1 MKRLTEKQNGEYI
14 LPYDGENL
22 LSISTLRNTIMFGD
36 FKWVTTPNITY
47 LSGKFINKLGE
58 LEDVLE
64 KYKIKNLEEYI
75 SALNEARNFAIKE
88 RSAMF
93 NKYIKE
99 TIKTEE
105 LETELAELKQQ
116 LEEKEKDSQFLKKMY
131 VSERIKNDNY
141 HTEKYGL
148 DKPVQEL
155 RKIKLNPKE
164 KEIYYKGF
172 DNCERQFATHIAELQ
187 QQLKSQ
193 PAEIVEKIRKQ
204 IFNHFNVNNMEEY
217 ESLSMLDSLFT
228 ADAVTDILDDILK
241 EYQK

>member
-22 LSISTLRNTIMFGD
+22 LTISTSRNTVMIGD
-36 FKWVTTPNITY
+36 FKYVTTPNITY
-47 LSGKFINKLGE
+47 LSGKFINEFGE

-105 LETELAELKQQ
+105 LETELAELRQNA
-116 LEEKEKDSQFLKKMY
+116 
-131 VSERIKNDNY
+131 IIP
-141 HTEKYGL
+141 KY
-148 DKPVQEL
+148 
-155 RKIKLNPKE
+155 
-164 KEIYYKGF
+164 
-172 DNCERQFATHIAELQ
+172 
-187 QQLKSQ
+187 
-193 PAEIVEKIRKQ
+193 Q
-204 IFNHFNVNNMEEY
+204 IGQKVFI
-217 ESLSMLDSLFT
+217 
-228 ADAVTDILDDILK
+228 ILDGTVK
-241 EYQK
+241 ETNIDSITIFVGNELSYYCKYVDGKRIYLELAEDEIFTTKEEAEQGLVGIGGGKR